1 MDKVLTQQEIDA
13 MVRAAREGGSA
24 PPPEPVVTRWDHR
37 QSGRLGPEQIAS
49 ISILHSAFARNLTYS
64 LGALLR
70 TAFQVSMMSAEH
82 MAFSEFLSGIPDVTY
97 LVSCKLMPFKA
108 TGLIQLDLGIVFALI
123 DLLLGGEGIGQPP
136 QRDITEI
143 EEQVVESA
151 MNIVCRELQT
161 SWQSLSLEFCFER
174 RRHMNEV
181 QQLMLPEERIL
192 CMTFEVIVKE
202 RRGTMGIAVP
212 TVISSALLR
221 KLSVARPQF
230 HARPDSPDFPQRLR
244 TLLLN
249 CPFRF
254 ELGLNAAT
262 SSAELA
268 DVHPGKIL
276 TLNKGTGDPAI
287 LAVDD
292 RAIFTAHL
300 ACHGNRRLAHIV
312 APSEQTTEK
321 GPL

>member
-1 MDKVLTQQEIDA
+1 
-13 MVRAAREGGSA
+13 
-24 PPPEPVVTRWDHR
+24 
-37 QSGRLGPEQIAS
+37 
-49 ISILHSAFARNLTYS
+49 
-64 LGALLR
+64 
-70 TAFQVSMMSAEH
+70 
-82 MAFSEFLSGIPDVTY
+82 
-97 LVSCKLMPFKA
+97 
-108 TGLIQLDLGIVFALI
+108 
-123 DLLLGGEGIGQPP
+123 
-136 QRDITEI
+136 
-143 EEQVVESA
+143 
-151 MNIVCRELQT
+151 
-161 SWQSLSLEFCFER
+161 
-174 RRHMNEV
+174 
-181 QQLMLPEERIL
+181 
-192 CMTFEVIVKE
+192 
-202 RRGTMGIAVP
+202 
-212 TVISSALLR
+212 LR

-262 SSAELA
+262 SSGELA
-268 DVHPGKIL
+268 DLHPGKIL